1 MNSNDCILTITT
13 NYNKSFDIKS
23 KNMISIKD
31 IKEQSIK
38 EFNLSNIDKNLLE
51 LYLPDGNGKKIYILD
66 EDDIIRNADDTDE
79 DNPTLELNLFI
90 KEESDSQNKNNS
102 KESNNI
108 NNINNKNNKNNY
120 KIIIIEK
127 NDKKYSQMEEENK
140 ELKKEIEENKKEIK
154 QLKESIEEIKNLLI
168 EKKVIKEKVINNIYE
183 SVVINNK
190 NNENK
195 NINDKIQTDD
205 NQNINK
211 KQEKSSQE
219 QTSINLDNSTSE
231 NNNNNNNEIKKD
243 APLDDEN
250 NKKGEKDNNKEKIHI
265 SQSCAEMI
273 NSDSPN
279 DTNNEKKNEE
289 NNPTPQGPDSKTG
302 ETEQQENKQNL
313 NMDLINKIR
322 NEYGKDLDEFS
333 DEKIQK
339 KLEENDND
347 FQRTVMELMLGTTK
361 YELQKK

>member
-90 KEESDSQNKNNS
+90 KEESS
-102 KESNNI
+102 KEL

-168 EKKVIKEKVINNIYE
+168 EKKIIKEKIINNIYE

-231 NNNNNNNEIKKD
+231 NNNNNNEIKKD

-302 ETEQQENKQNL
+302 ETEQQENKQKL

-322 NEYGKDLDEFS
+322 NEYGKGLDEFS

-347 FQRTVMELMLGTTK
+347 FQRTVMELMLGTTQ